1 MNTKKV
7 DAILKNIYY
16 NLKSPHAYT
25 SQVRVYAA
33 AKKLHPNLKKL
44 DVKKWF
50 QKELAPTLHKPV
62 THNFLRNRTVVMN
75 IADQYQADLCDM
87 TSLRKYN
94 DDYTFLLTCVDC
106 FSRRAWVKPLKNK
119 QGKNVALALEEI
131 FRDQPPKRLQTDK
144 GTEFYNSHV
153 AAVLA
158 AHGVERWG
166 SENDD
171 VKAALVERFNRT
183 LKTRMYKFFTG
194 SRTRRYIDAL
204 PDLVTGYNR
213 SRHRS
218 IKMAPS
224 DVRKKDQVKIRQ
236 LLYKKQKLAT
246 KKYKYNVNDL
256 VRISKASRV
265 FKKGYLPNWSDE
277 LFKIVLRKRRA
288 RNVYSL
294 ESETDGEEIRGT
306 FYEEELQ
313 LVQRPDAYR
322 VERVVR
328 TRTRAGK
335 KEYLVRWLGFDSA
348 HDQWVKEKDLL
359 I

>member
-1 MNTKKV
+1 
-7 DAILKNIYY
+7 
-16 NLKSPHAYT
+16 
-25 SQVRVYAA
+25 
-33 AKKLHPNLKKL
+33 
-44 DVKKWF
+44 
-50 QKELAPTLHKPV
+50 
-62 THNFLRNRTVVMN
+62 
-75 IADQYQADLCDM
+75 
-87 TSLRKYN
+87 
-94 DDYTFLLTCVDC
+94 
-106 FSRRAWVKPLKNK
+106 
-119 QGKNVALALEEI
+119 
-131 FRDQPPKRLQTDK
+131 
-144 GTEFYNSHV
+144 
-153 AAVLA
+153 
-158 AHGVERWG
+158 
-166 SENDD
+166 
-171 VKAALVERFNRT
+171 
-183 LKTRMYKFFTG
+183 MYKFFTG

-204 PDLVTGYNR
+204 PDLVAGYNR

-218 IKMAPS
+218 IKMAPA
-224 DVRKKDQVKIRQ
+224 DVRKKDQVRIRQ
-236 LLYKKQKLAT
+236 LLYKKQKLAM

-277 LFKIVLRKRRA
+277 LFKVILRKRRA

-359 I
+359 V